1 MRYKGFIDTPGAR
14 RPEDITRAISREDYI
29 KKLESDLLDLE
40 TALDRQ
46 RQRTDKWR
54 LRVVQVILVVA
65 IGIVV
70 ALHDNGL
77 LAAERPVGQGAPG
90 WSKVSDQALVPIPP
104 VDGPSVAKPGQ
115 YAGQA
120 TYTAAQVRE
129 IRAQHLYFRIKA
141 DSEFVRGMGAGIVI
155 CFAGWVI
162 GVFAFHYLNHKEN

>member
-1 MRYKGFIDTPGAR
+1 
-14 RPEDITRAISREDYI
+14 
-29 KKLESDLLDLE
+29 
-40 TALDRQ
+40 
-46 RQRTDKWR
+46 
-54 LRVVQVILVVA
+54 
-65 IGIVV
+65 
-70 ALHDNGL
+70 
-77 LAAERPVGQGAPG
+77 
-90 WSKVSDQALVPIPP
+90 
-104 VDGPSVAKPGQ
+104 VAKPGQ